1 MKFIFISIITLIA
14 FAIVVLWV
22 SNKRVP
28 SNLGVKNGMF
38 SPCPNKPNCV
48 SSQSRNS
55 QQYVDPFDVKDVENP
70 IKRIKSIVLEI
81 PKTKIVSEEND
92 YLHVT
97 FSSKTFSF
105 IDDAE
110 FYYDRDN
117 ELVQVRSAARAGYS
131 DLGVNRKRI
140 EWIRA
145 QLLNKQ

>member
-1 MKFIFISIITLIA
+1 M
-14 FAIVVLWV
+14 
-22 SNKRVP
+22 
-28 SNLGVKNGMF
+28 
-38 SPCPNKPNCV
+38 
-48 SSQSRNS
+48 
-55 QQYVDPFDVKDVENP
+55 D
-70 IKRIKSIVLEI
+70 RIKSIALEV
-81 PKTKIVSEEND
+81 PKTTIVSENND

-117 ELVQVRSAARAGYS
+117 EIVHVRSAARAGYS

-145 QLLNKQ
+145 QLSNKP